1 MNTTDLAEHIAAAHD
16 VSKADARKIVDDVI
30 AAIAEAAA
38 KGDEVALNGFGKFK
52 VKHSPARQG
61 RNPSTGERID
71 IAASKKLIFAPAK
84 ALKDK
89 LNG

>member
-16 VSKADARKIVDDVI
+16 VSKADARKIVDGVI
-30 AAIAEAAA
+30 AAIADAAA

-71 IAASKKLIFAPAK
+71 IAASKKMTFTPAK